1 MNGKT
6 QVLNG
11 VFEKTRAEIVNP
23 AGKFAIFSSKRFAIR
38 NFRDSKAVY
47 KEVNRMKTPVRCM
60 DCELDSHLFWT
71 KRSHTRWIRH
81 LPGEPFGQTSGQIKE
96 YKSAFTWKQPVPE
109 FREELAAASGK
120 DARINLTKFGSY
132 ITLLDKRKGIT
143 RARRLKKE
151 V

>member
-71 KRSHTRWIRH
+71 KRSHTRWIRQYGSSIGDDINDVFDRIFSKEEKAE
-81 LPGEPFGQTSGQIKE
+81 LDLVVQLMEEVIKTRKSTTFRTS
-96 YKSAFTWKQPVPE
+96 
-109 FREELAAASGK
+109 
-120 DARINLTKFGSY
+120 
-132 ITLLDKRKGIT
+132 
-143 RARRLKKE
+143 LKAWT
-151 V
+151 